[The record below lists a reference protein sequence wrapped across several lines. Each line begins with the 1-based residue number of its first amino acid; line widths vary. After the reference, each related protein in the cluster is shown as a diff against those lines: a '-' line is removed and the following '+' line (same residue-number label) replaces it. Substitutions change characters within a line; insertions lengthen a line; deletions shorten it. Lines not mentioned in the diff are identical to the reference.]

1 MNASAS
7 PVQPL
12 FDEKLIV
19 ASAIRNERRAQ
30 DAIYDKHSQ
39 GVYRLAF
46 RMCNDADLASDL
58 TQETFIRAFS
68 ALHGFRHDSTLATWI
83 HRIAVTVILTAL
95 RTNKRRDGRRAP
107 IELAGSIG
115 LSDHH
120 TDVPLRESLFA
131 AIDALPDGYRTV
143 FIMYEIEGY
152 THPEIAGALGVSVS
166 TSQGQLFRARAKL
179 RESLSRFAGEIRS

>member
-1 MNASAS
+1 MNASANPVTS
-7 PVQPL
+7 P

-19 ASAIRNERRAQ
+19 AGAIRNERRAH
-30 DAIYDKHSQ
+30 DAIYDKHSP

-46 RMCNDADLASDL
+46 RMCNDADMASDL
-58 TQETFIRAFS
+58 TQETFIRAFN
-68 ALHGFRHDSTLATWI
+68 ALRGFRHESTLATWI
-83 HRIAVTVILTAL
+83 HRIAVTVILSAL
-95 RTNKRRDGRRAP
+95 RASRRRDARRAP

-131 AIDALPDGYRTV
+131 AIDALPNGYRTV

-179 RESLSRFAGEIRS
+179 RESLGQFAGETRS

>member
-1 MNASAS
+1 MNASANPVTS
-7 PVQPL
+7 P

-19 ASAIRNERRAQ
+19 AGAIRNERRAQ
-30 DAIYDKHSQ
+30 DAIYDKHSP

-46 RMCNDADLASDL
+46 RMCNDADMASDL
-58 TQETFIRAFS
+58 TQETFIRAFN
-68 ALHGFRHDSTLATWI
+68 ALRGFRHESTLATWI
-83 HRIAVTVILTAL
+83 HRIAVTVILSAL
-95 RTNKRRDGRRAP
+95 RASRRRDARRAP

-131 AIDALPDGYRTV
+131 AIDALPNGYRTV

-179 RESLSRFAGEIRS
+179 RESLGQFAGETRS